1 MRADRL
7 GRKPVILAASVVFAV
22 GSIVMGAADGKE
34 ALLAG
39 RIIVG
44 IGIGKSL
51 VVIATFASSSSSIYF
66 FICRLIA
73 DVIK

>member
-1 MRADRL
+1 MCLYIYLDRL

-22 GSIVMGAADGKE
+22 GSIVMGAANGKE

-44 IGIGKSL
+44 IGIGKSPP
-51 VVIATFASSSSSIYF
+51 TSS
-66 FICRLIA
+66 
-73 DVIK
+73 